1 MNEEIM
7 LRALVQKAQEMD
19 DEYLANEKLV
29 KMLIKKQVSFD
40 NYDKINE
47 FLNFIK
53 DAKANAQKSK

>member
-19 DEYLANEKLV
+19 DEYLVNEKLV

-53 DAKANAQKSK
+53 DAKTNAQKSK